1 MTNDAKFGMLVGVLG
16 VVGASVFL
24 AKPPVQSGAP
34 ETQSQQQISIQTAL
48 PANTPV
54 ANTTP
59 VVHPQPEPGLAALPS
74 TPVVRT
80 RKDVEAK
87 PTSRQSGADEEP

>member
-16 VVGASVFL
+16 VVGAAVFF
-24 AKPPVQSGAP
+24 AKPPAQPGAP
-34 ETQSQQQISIQTAL
+34 DPQAKQQTSVQTAL

-54 ANTTP
+54 ATTTP
-59 VVHPQPEPGLAALPS
+59 VAHIQPDPGLAALPS

-80 RKDVEAK
+80 RKDVEAQ
-87 PTSRQSGADEEP
+87 PTSRQSGSDEEP